1 MSRKTQRVLEF
12 LFISVIFILFLD
24 LLRRIYFDLISVSTI
39 AVYLWDGIV
48 LGAMIGLA
56 GIGLSMTYSILNFA
70 NFAHGDYLSSGA
82 FGGWIV
88 TYLMAGMGK
97 FEVSSL
103 LLLGLSTELDVEQLG
118 ISIFKTPIAILL
130 GLVFAGIA
138 TVLIAL
144 LIDSIVYKPLRSRGS
159 IVLLIASIGVAL
171 ALRYIIAFIFGS
183 GTTGITTTEQ
193 TYNIFQVVVSIS
205 EISVVLVSLLLM
217 FFTHILIQYTK
228 LGKAMRATSDN
239 FDLAKITG
247 ISTENVVKAT
257 WIIGGYLT
265 GAAGYLMVLE
275 QGTIYFDF
283 GWTNLLLIFAAVILG
298 GIGSIYGAIL
308 GGFTISIASRL
319 SFVWLPTE
327 FSSIIA
333 FAVMIAILL
342 IKPEGIFR
350 GVSTA

>member
-1 MSRKTQRVLEF
+1 MAKNTQRLLKL
-12 LFISVIFILFLD
+12 LFIFIILILFID
-24 LLRRIYFDLISVSTI
+24 ILRRIYFNLISLSTI
-39 AVYLWDGIV
+39 AIYLWDGIV

-56 GIGLSMTYSILNFA
+56 GIGLSMVYSILNFA

-88 TYLMAGMGK
+88 TYLVAGIGR

-103 LLLGLSTELDVEQLG
+103 FLLGLSTELDVEKLG
-118 ISIFKTPIAILL
+118 ISIFRTPLAIFL
-130 GLVFAGIA
+130 GLIFAGIA
-138 TVLIAL
+138 TVLIAV
-144 LIDSIVYKPLRSRGS
+144 LIDSIVYKPLRNRGS
-159 IVLLIASIGVAL
+159 VVLLIASIGVAL
-171 ALRYIIAFIFGS
+171 ALRYIIAFIFGT
-183 GTTGITTTEQ
+183 GTTGITTSEQ
-193 TYNIFQVVVSIS
+193 TYNIFQIVLSIS
-205 EISVVLVSLLLM
+205 EISVVLLSLLLM

-239 FDLAKITG
+239 SDLAKITG
-247 ISTENVVKAT
+247 ISVENIVKAT
-257 WIIGGYLT
+257 WIIGGGLT

-319 SFVWLPTE
+319 SFVWLPSE
-327 FSSIIA
+327 FSSIVA
-333 FAVMIAILL
+333 FGVMIVILL